1 MKIYSDDGKIK
12 IRSMVTGDAKI
23 LYEEYLSY
31 GWHPKLETYEK
42 YYREQE
48 EGKRL
53 VFIRAE
59 GSIPRRSASK

>member
-12 IRSMVTGDAKI
+12 IRSMVAGDEKI

-31 GWHPKLETYEK
+31 GWHPKMETYEN

-48 EGKRL
+48 EGEEDC
-53 VFIRAE
+53 FY
-59 GSIPRRSASK
+59 RRI